1 MRDQCDALDKDTPM
15 KRLTA
20 ILAGSATLALLG
32 ATFLVTMG
40 RNSAES
46 CFTSTAAGA
55 DIGGPFALVN
65 GAGETVTDA
74 DVITEP
80 ALIYFGYSFC
90 PDVCPIDN
98 ARNAQAVDLLA
109 EAGHSVT
116 PVFITIDPA
125 RDTPQVM
132 GDYVQNFSDKM
143 IGLTGSDAQVK
154 AAADAYRVFYS
165 KGDDDPDYYLMNHS
179 IFTYLMMPD
188 TGFASFFRREESPE
202 QVADQVA
209 CAIGAS

>member
-1 MRDQCDALDKDTPM
+1 M
-15 KRLTA
+15 
-20 ILAGSATLALLG
+20 
-32 ATFLVTMG
+32 
-40 RNSAES
+40 
-46 CFTSTAAGA
+46 
-55 DIGGPFALVN
+55 
-65 GAGETVTDA
+65 
-74 DVITEP
+74 
-80 ALIYFGYSFC
+80 
-90 PDVCPIDN
+90 
-98 ARNAQAVDLLA
+98 
-109 EAGHSVT
+109 
-116 PVFITIDPA
+116 FITIDPA

-179 IFTYLMMPD
+179 VFTYLMMPD